1 MTPDVNV
8 LIAASR
14 SDHPHHPIALPWLN
28 DALAACGQGQTLN
41 LWPMVLTGFLRL
53 VTHPKVFPDPTPV
66 EQALAFVDAVKA
78 RPGVR
83 VPKLG
88 AELPTLHALCLQ
100 HQLTG
105 NRIPDAWIAACVLAS
120 GDHLSTFDRDFK
132 TLLPARSVTILKAG

>member
-14 SDHPHHPIALPWLN
+14 SDHPHHPVALPWLN
-28 DALAACGQGQTLN
+28 DALDACLMGQTLN
-41 LWPMVLTGFLRL
+41 ALPMVLTSFLRL
-53 VTHPKVFPDPTPV
+53 VTHPKIFPDPTPV
-66 EQALAFVDAVKA
+66 DQAMAFVDAVLA

-88 AELPTLHALCLQ
+88 PELPTLRALCLQ

-105 NRIPDAWIAACVLAS
+105 NRIPDAWIGACVLS
-120 GDHLSTFDRDFK
+120 SNDHLITFDRDFK
-132 TLLPARSVTILKAG
+132 TLLPARSVTLLGT